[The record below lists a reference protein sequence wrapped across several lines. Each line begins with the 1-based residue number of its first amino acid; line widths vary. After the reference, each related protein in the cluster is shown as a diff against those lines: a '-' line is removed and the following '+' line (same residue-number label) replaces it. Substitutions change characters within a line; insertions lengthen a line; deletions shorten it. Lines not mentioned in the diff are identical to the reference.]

1 MQNWKYP
8 RINFCSFWQSKN
20 WIYYTFPNNYFG
32 PHFIFLSI
40 IAEENAGYDYHSDVP
55 YHHGYTPAYAT
66 EYPGIQSQND
76 LYLHQHNQYMFN
88 PYNAGQRLST
98 TDSYYQSGG
107 VDYNPNMDPDP
118 INDMYQRNNN
128 KTSVASSSNGN
139 VGPPKNS
146 GNSDNSSSGTLGM
159 ANNSLQGSLISV
171 NSGVRPPSSAA
182 KTRNITQV

>member
-1 MQNWKYP
+1 M
-8 RINFCSFWQSKN
+8 
-20 WIYYTFPNNYFG
+20 
-32 PHFIFLSI
+32 
-40 IAEENAGYDYHSDVP
+40 P
-55 YHHGYTPAYAT
+55 YLQGYTPAYAT
-66 EYPGIQSQND
+66 EYPVGVQSQND
-76 LYLHQHNQYMFN
+76 LYNNLHQHQHNQYMFN

-118 INDMYQRNNN
+118 INDMIYQSRNNN
-128 KTSVASSSNGN
+128 SKTSVAGSSN

-171 NSGVRPPSSAA
+171 NSGVGRPPSSAA